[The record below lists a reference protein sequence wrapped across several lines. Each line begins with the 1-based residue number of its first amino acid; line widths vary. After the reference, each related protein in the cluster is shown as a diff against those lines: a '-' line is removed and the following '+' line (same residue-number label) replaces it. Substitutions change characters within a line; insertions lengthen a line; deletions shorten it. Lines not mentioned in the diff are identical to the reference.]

1 MSEGGKPLNVDDL
14 WENLIKSK
22 KQLLIATVITKD
34 VAKSWAFVF
43 RNKIIRYLVP
53 KQVNIVNLEFD
64 KLNCLEESKQ
74 SITKNSR
81 QTIHGIMINNLL
93 NLINDD
99 SYCLLIDIDAFPL
112 SKKAIKIAFA
122 TAFLKGV
129 NGNIQR
135 TNCLENNQHI
145 FIAESFMCFYTKKV
159 KHLGKKAWE
168 ANNRSDVSE
177 EITWEWP
184 ELIDEFTFRPIT
196 TIMKPIWPLQGSEPK
211 YGIGT
216 TFGMGKIKI
225 SYHHFF
231 ARNLISRFHFF
242 IITFFYY
249 IKIRLKEKNKQ
260 QERKKKLN
268 YLLTEIKFAF
278 KYLMGKIS

>member
-1 MSEGGKPLNVDDL
+1 MRKGVKTLNIDDL

-34 VAKSWAFVF
+34 VAKSWAFIF
-43 RNKIIRYLVP
+43 RNRIIRYLAP

-64 KLNCLEESKQ
+64 KLNCLEELNNP
-74 SITKNSR
+74 TKNSR
-81 QTIHGIMINNLL
+81 QTIHGITINNLL
-93 NLINDD
+93 GLINEE
-99 SYCLLIDIDAFPL
+99 SYCLLIDIDAFPI
-112 SKKAIKIAFA
+112 STNSIKIAFA
-122 TAFLKGV
+122 TAFHKGV

-196 TIMKPIWPLQGSEPK
+196 TIMKPIWPYKEANQIWDRNNL
-211 YGIGT
+211 
-216 TFGMGKIKI
+216 GMDKIKI

-249 IKIRLKEKNKQ
+249 KNCLRDKINNKKG
-260 QERKKKLN
+260 RKLN
-268 YLLTEIKFAF
+268 IF
-278 KYLMGKIS
+278 